1 MGNDERHVGTSTSE
15 RVGPAAGPLVEVR
28 GISKHFGGVRALEDV
43 SISFGRGTVHGL
55 VGENGAGKSTLTK
68 AIGGAHQPDDGE
80 ILVDGEPVRF
90 STPRDALEQGIAL
103 IAQEIALVPEAT
115 VEENVFLG
123 AEPRR
128 AGMVD
133 RGALRRAY
141 RELDERVGFGL
152 PGRSTVGACVWPT
165 GRRSR
170 SCERWRGTRG

>member
-1 MGNDERHVGTSTSE
+1 M
-15 RVGPAAGPLVEVR
+15 
-28 GISKHFGGVRALEDV
+28 
-43 SISFGRGTVHGL
+43 HGL
-55 VGENGAGKSTLTK
+55 VGENGAGKSTLAK

-80 ILVDGEPVRF
+80 ILVEGEPVRF
-90 STPRDALEQGIAL
+90 STPRDALERGIAL

-133 RGALRRAY
+133 RAALRRAY

-152 PGRSTVGACVWPT
+152 RRTLDRAAHARGRPAEGRDHARARAGRADDPDGRADGRSQ
-165 GRRSR
+165 RRR
-170 SCERWRGTRG
+170 DRAAART